1 MKQQPVSL
9 LLHLSKTL
17 SVLSYVTFH
26 LISDTELHWSSGR
39 HEGPSLIFGSGCINT
54 SHASI
59 MKLPH
64 NNVGAKTVNRV
75 RLGKLSPLPV
85 GLKRA
90 NECVVDVGSW
100 YARESNYCSR
110 GVTARHTLHRGDA
123 CGWQIT
129 SV

>member
-1 MKQQPVSL
+1 M
-9 LLHLSKTL
+9 
-17 SVLSYVTFH
+17 
-26 LISDTELHWSSGR
+26 
-39 HEGPSLIFGSGCINT
+39 IFGSGCINT